1 MLGLQAEGLQV
12 SPQKPAQGSGE
23 RWEVGFREPRDVE
36 RTGLLPAWLLSSYQ
50 EPETPMVL

>member
-1 MLGLQAEGLQV
+1 M